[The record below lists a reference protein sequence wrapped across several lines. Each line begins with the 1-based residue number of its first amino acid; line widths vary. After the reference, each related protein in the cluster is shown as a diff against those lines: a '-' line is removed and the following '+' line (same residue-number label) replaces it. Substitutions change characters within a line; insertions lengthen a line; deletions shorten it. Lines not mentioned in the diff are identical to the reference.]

1 MEKYN
6 ISLAVF
12 TWLTQ
17 ASVGLII
24 LRAIYM
30 RRSSAGDKKI
40 YTTGRYLLL
49 TTFILLVTGLLFSFS
64 HLNYPR
70 HAFNALNNIST
81 SWMSKEILAEIILVL
96 VLLVWYILIGF
107 MIKKIPLLV
116 LEVMAG
122 ASGIILIYFM
132 IRTYMLPTLEELNTP
147 AFPLSFIIT
156 PLLAGSAIIYF
167 FLRKSEPEL
176 AIKYKILFT
185 ILFLFSLINHTIF
198 RSFQHDLKEL
208 NIFTAF
214 YLAALI
220 ISIPSLS
227 STVKN
232 KNAISDVIF
241 LNLAIICDFLNRV
254 YALTYTNPAL

>member
-6 ISLAVF
+6 ISLVFF

-17 ASVGLII
+17 ASVGLIL

-30 RRSSAGDKKI
+30 RSSSADDEKI
-40 YTTGRYLLL
+40 YITGRYILL

-70 HAFNALNNIST
+70 HAFNALNNISS
-81 SWMSKEILAEIILVL
+81 SWMSKEILAELILL
-96 VLLVWYILIGF
+96 LIMLVWYIITGF
-107 MIKKIPLLV
+107 MIKKIPLFIFEV
-116 LEVMAG
+116 LAG

-167 FLRKSEPEL
+167 LLRKSEPEL
-176 AIKYKILFT
+176 AIKFKMFFT
-185 ILFLFSLINHTIF
+185 ILFLFSIINHIIF
-198 RSFQHDLKEL
+198 RSFQHDLKVFNL
-208 NIFTAF
+208 YTAF

-220 ISIPSLS
+220 MSIPSLY
-227 STVKN
+227 STIKN
-232 KNAISDVIF
+232 KNVISDVIF
-241 LNLAIICDFLNRV
+241 LNLAIVCDFLNRV